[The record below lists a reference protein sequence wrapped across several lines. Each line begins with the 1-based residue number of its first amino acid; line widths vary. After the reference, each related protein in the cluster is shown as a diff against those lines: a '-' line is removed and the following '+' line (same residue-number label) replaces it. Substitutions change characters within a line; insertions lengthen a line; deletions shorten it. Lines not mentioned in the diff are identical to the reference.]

1 MIYHMFKYLSIKSSH
16 LFVGKSEW
24 ECFFV
29 ITNIF
34 VVESSNSVLRVR
46 EYSMFVSLNSCKLYG
61 FRLWTHTVLLILS
74 GFFFIRF
81 CVAQQSKRFLLE
93 QSTNKPTHQLNS

>member
-16 LFVGKSEW
+16 LFVNKSEW
-24 ECFFV
+24 ECFFA

-74 GFFFIRF
+74 GFFSLDFVSPNRANVF
-81 CVAQQSKRFLLE
+81 Y
-93 QSTNKPTHQLNS
+93 